1 MADIRCDRSDAGIC
15 YGQISQSA
23 AVLPQNRWQIKPY
36 IPEGVTPQPNMWVQI
51 QHDLDAIASQEAL
64 LLCRDANHWL
74 AWIPDYGEI
83 RLGLQA
89 FEVLQ

>member
-1 MADIRCDRSDAGIC
+1 MADIRCDRSKAGIC

-23 AVLPQNRWQIKPY
+23 AVLPQDCWQIKPY
-36 IPEGVTPQPNMWVQI
+36 ISEGTTAQPNTWVHI

-83 RLGLQA
+83 RLGLQT